1 MATGTMTE
9 STQKARPF
17 NFINFSN
24 KIDGKLSPTRVTRH
38 SINPATLQP
47 NPEVP
52 LSTEADAD
60 VAVSAARRAFGHWS
74 KTTAAE
80 RKRAVLAYADDLEEY
95 KIQFAELLTQEQG
108 KPVHDIQYISTM
120 CSVLTDTND
129 HIVTSYVFRS

>member
-9 STQKARPF
+9 STQEARLF

-38 SINPATLQP
+38 STNPATQQQ

-52 LSTEADAD
+52 LSTEADVD
-60 VAVSAARRAFGHWS
+60 VAVSAARRAFGYWS

-80 RKRAVLAYADDLEEY
+80 RKKAVHAYADDLEEY
-95 KIQFAELLTQEQG
+95 KTQFAELLTQEQG
-108 KPVHDIQYISTM
+108 KPVHDIQDISTM
-120 CSVLTDTND
+120 CWILTDTND
-129 HIVTSYVFRS
+129 HIVTSCAFRS